1 MDIPVLDRRRRTF
14 QQIGLICG
22 LAVALAACTTPRQ
35 ACTRDIT
42 AELAA
47 LDRQI
52 ASSQATL
59 ATGTR
64 EELRRPAV
72 TVGVSVCSNPSSN
85 VSVCADTTRP
95 PQRVLVQV
103 DPAEEARTLSALQV
117 RRAELLAN
125 RDADIARCAAR

>member
-1 MDIPVLDRRRRTF
+1 MRDRMRRRV
-14 QQIGLICG
+14 QSIGLIFG
-22 LAVALAACTTPRQ
+22 LAAALAACSTPRQ
-35 ACTRDIT
+35 ACVRDIT

-52 ASSQATL
+52 AISQA
-59 ATGTR
+59 AFASGTR

-95 PQRVLVQV
+95 PQRVLVAI